1 MFLFEIIIALLLVG
15 AVLSLWAARL
25 GVPYPAL
32 LALTGAAIALV
43 PGMPEV
49 SLDPELA
56 LALFVAPTLLDAAYD
71 ASPRDLRDNL
81 VPVISLALGAVG
93 LTIVAV
99 AVLARLFVPDV
110 GWAAAITLGA
120 IVAPPDA
127 SAAVAVLRRIA
138 PPHRVSVILEGESL
152 FNDATALL
160 VYRIAAAVAMTG
172 SFSGW
177 SVAPVLALT
186 WGGGVLAGILL
197 ARLFLRLTASVRD
210 IPISIL
216 LQFISTFAVWIF
228 AARIGVSVIITVV
241 CYAMTISRYAPARM
255 DAQRRIA
262 SYAVWDVAVFVLNVL
277 AFILIGLQL
286 RGIVTRLDA
295 SQWRI
300 YGLCA
305 IAVCAAVII
314 TRIVWVMAHT
324 MIARWRIR
332 HFGVRPPRRMKLPTF
347 PGGLIISWCGMRGIV
362 SLATAL
368 ALPNGPPAVFPYR
381 DLIVLCAFS
390 VVLTTL
396 VVQGLTLRWLIE
408 RLGLHDDG
416 MVEREIGIARAE
428 TARVALRELGS
439 EPPLPCATLRQ
450 EYEARR
456 RSGEDQSAGSPPEP
470 SSNLASLQ
478 RRVVDAQRQALIN
491 LRTRDVIGDAAFQAA
506 EEELDLLELTADPR
520 IRSV

>member
-1 MFLFEIIIALLLVG
+1 MFIFEFIVALLLVG
-15 AVLSLWAARL
+15 AVLSLWAAHL
-25 GVPYPAL
+25 GIPYPAL
-32 LALTGAAIALV
+32 LALTGAAIALI

-93 LTIVAV
+93 LTIAAV
-99 AVLARLFVPDV
+99 ALLARLFVPDM

-120 IVAPPDA
+120 IVAPPDT

-138 PPHRVSVILEGESL
+138 APHRVSVVLEGESL
-152 FNDATALL
+152 FNDASALL
-160 VYRIAAAVAMTG
+160 VYRIAAAAAMTG

-197 ARLFLRLTASVRD
+197 ARLYLRLTASVQD

-228 AARIGVSVIITVV
+228 AVRIGVSAIITVV

-255 DAQRRIA
+255 DAARRIA
-262 SYAVWDVAVFVLNVL
+262 SYAVWDVAVFVLNVM

-295 SQWRI
+295 SEWRT

-305 IAVCAAVII
+305 VAVCA
-314 TRIVWVMAHT
+314 
-324 MIARWRIR
+324 
-332 HFGVRPPRRMKLPTF
+332 
-347 PGGLIISWCGMRGIV
+347 GLIISWCGMRGIV

-368 ALPNGPPAVFPYR
+368 ALPSGSPGVFPYR

-396 VVQGLTLRWLIE
+396 VIQGLTLRWLIE
-408 RLGLHDDG
+408 WTGVRDDG
-416 MVEREIGIARAE
+416 LVEREVGLARAE
-428 TARVALRELGS
+428 TARVALRALEE
-439 EPPLPCATLRQ
+439 EPSPIFQTLRRD
-450 EYEARR
+450 YEARR
-456 RSGEDQSAGSPPEP
+456 RSGADQSAGSRAER
-470 SSNLASLQ
+470 SSSTALLQ
-478 RRVVDAQRQALIN
+478 RLLVDTQRQA
-491 LRTRDVIGDAAFQAA
+491 
-506 EEELDLLELTADPR
+506 
-520 IRSV
+520 

>member
-1 MFLFEIIIALLLVG
+1 MFIFEIIIALLLVG

-32 LALTGAAIALV
+32 LALTGAAIALI

-49 SLDPELA
+49 SLDPQLA

-93 LTIVAV
+93 LTIAAV
-99 AVLARLFVPDV
+99 AVLARLFVPDM

-152 FNDATALL
+152 FNDASALL
-160 VYRIAAAVAMTG
+160 VYRIAAAAAMTG
-172 SFSGW
+172 GFSGW
-177 SVAPVLALT
+177 SVAPELALT
-186 WGGGVLAGILL
+186 WGGGALAGILL
-197 ARLFLRLTASVRD
+197 ARLFLRLTASVQD

-228 AARIGVSVIITVV
+228 AVRIGVSAIITVV
-241 CYAMTISRYAPARM
+241 CYAMIISRYAPARM
-255 DAQRRIA
+255 DAAHRIA
-262 SYAVWDVAVFVLNVL
+262 SYAVWDVAVFVLNVM

-295 SQWRI
+295 SEWRT
-300 YGLCA
+300 YGMCA

-314 TRIVWVMAHT
+314 TRILWVMAHT
-324 MIARWRIR
+324 TIARWRVR
-332 HFGVRPPRRMKLPTF
+332 HFGVRLRRPMKLPTF
-347 PGGLIISWCGMRGIV
+347 RGGLIISWCGMRGIV

-368 ALPNGPPAVFPYR
+368 ALPSGSPGAFPYR

-390 VVLTTL
+390 VVLATL
-396 VVQGLTLRWLIE
+396 VIQGMTLRWLIE
-408 RLGLHDDG
+408 WTGVRDDG
-416 MVEREIGIARAE
+416 LVEREVGLARAE
-428 TARVALRELGS
+428 TARVALRALEQ
-439 EPPLPCATLRQ
+439 EPPSISQTLQRD
-450 EYEARR
+450 YEARR
-456 RSGEDQSAGSPPEP
+456 RSGADQSTGSRAER
-470 SSNLASLQ
+470 SSSTASVQ
-478 RRVVDAQRQALIN
+478 RRLIDAQRQVLID
-491 LRTRDVIGDAAFQAA
+491 LRARDVIGDAAFQSA